1 MPTLPAARYTQQLDS
16 IFTTTNH
23 SLHLDNSRG
32 QQLAAL
38 VNQVTLVTVIGHV
51 RHAYRH
57 QMYVSVSVWA
67 GEMLYLGRD
76 EWQCYVCQDGA
87 SIGASIQC
95 VGGACGGLTGGGAAD
110 TGGRE
115 HTPVI
120 ILQSPV
126 SWYQPSS
133 TPT

>member
-57 QMYVSVSVWA
+57 QMSVSVYGLVRCSTWA
-67 GEMLYLGRD
+67 EMSGN
-76 EWQCYVCQDGA
+76 VT
-87 SIGASIQC
+87 C
-95 VGGACGGLTGGGAAD
+95 V
-110 TGGRE
+110 RM
-115 HTPVI
+115 V
-120 ILQSPV
+120 PV
-126 SWYQPSS
+126 SEPVSS
-133 TPT
+133 VSEERAEG